1 MENHVKWWKDFWGKS
16 SVKLPDELIEKQ
28 YYLELYKLGSVSRK
42 GAPAITLQ
50 AVWTAD
56 NGSLPPWKGDFHNDL
71 NTQLSYWPAY
81 TGNHLQEA
89 VSFTDWL
96 WKIRSVSLQYTKQ
109 YFGVDG
115 LNVPGVVTLNGDPMG
130 GWIQYSLSPTVS
142 AWCAQYF
149 TGSGNILW
157 TIVFFSKRL
166 ILMFMMQQFIWRI
179 LPA

>member
-1 MENHVKWWKDFWGKS
+1 MEKIGKDKLTGSWTISDNQSAALSLPQQLITNSGEWKSHVKWWKDFWSKS

-96 WKIRSVSLQYTKQ
+96 WKIRPVSLQYTKQ

-130 GWIQYSLSPTVS
+130 GWIQYSLSL
-142 AWCAQYF
+142 Q
-149 TGSGNILW
+149 
-157 TIVFFSKRL
+157 
-166 ILMFMMQQFIWRI
+166 
-179 LPA
+179 